1 MDINFKDL
9 TIKKEDGKII
19 VSASFNSPK
28 KNSSEQNLGLRY
40 ANHQEIKNL
49 LKQNNIAHG
58 ELLKNDTLDTRY
70 PKTMS
75 AEWIFAAPPIA
86 KKAKRSRISKPV
98 TDIGKVPVK
107 APVKASTPMSASI
120 KKKTTKKEV

>member
-28 KNSSEQNLGLRY
+28 KNSSEQNLGLKY

-75 AEWIFAAPPIA
+75 AEWIFASPPTA
-86 KKAKRSRISKPV
+86 KKAKSTTPPERATAKS
-98 TDIGKVPVK
+98 K
-107 APVKASTPMSASI
+107 APKKAATDKPYGI

>member
-19 VSASFNSPK
+19 VSASFKNPK
-28 KNSSEQNLGLRY
+28 ESSSEPNLALKY
-40 ANHQEIKNL
+40 ANHQEIKKL
-49 LKQNNIAHG
+49 LAQNNVVLG

-75 AEWIFAAPPIA
+75 AEWIFAAPATA
-86 KKAKRSRISKPV
+86 KKAKSVAPPV
-98 TDIGKVPVK
+98 RATAKSK
-107 APVKASTPMSASI
+107 APKKAATDKPYGI

>member
-9 TIKKEDGKII
+9 TINREGGKII
-19 VSASFNSPK
+19 VSASFKTPK
-28 KNSSEQNLGLRY
+28 PSEATLEIKY
-40 ANHQEIKNL
+40 ANSQEIKKL
-49 LKQNNIAHG
+49 LKQNNIEFG

-75 AEWIFAAPPIA
+75 AEWIFSEPVKPVKKVKKAAAITSKPA
-86 KKAKRSRISKPV
+86 KKATSSKSY
-98 TDIGKVPVK
+98 G
-107 APVKASTPMSASI
+107 I

>member
-9 TIKKEDGKII
+9 TINREGGKII
-19 VSASFNSPK
+19 VSASFKTPK
-28 KNSSEQNLGLRY
+28 PSEATLEIKY
-40 ANHQEIKNL
+40 ANSQEIKKL
-49 LKQNNIAHG
+49 LKQNNIEFG

-75 AEWIFAAPPIA
+75 AEWIFLTPQPSV
-86 KKAKRSRISKPV
+86 KKSKK
-98 TDIGKVPVK
+98 T
-107 APVKASTPMSASI
+107 STEKTEKKTVSSKSYST

>member
-28 KNSSEQNLGLRY
+28 KNSSEQNLGLKY

-75 AEWIFAAPPIA
+75 AEWIFAAPPTA
-86 KKAKRSRISKPV
+86 KKAKSATPPERATAKS
-98 TDIGKVPVK
+98 K
-107 APVKASTPMSASI
+107 APKKAATDKPHGI